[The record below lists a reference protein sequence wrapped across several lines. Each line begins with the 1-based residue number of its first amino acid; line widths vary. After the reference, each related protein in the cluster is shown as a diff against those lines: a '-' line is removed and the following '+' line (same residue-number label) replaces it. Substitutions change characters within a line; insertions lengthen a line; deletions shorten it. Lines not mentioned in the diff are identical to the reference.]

1 MLRFA
6 REKNQRIMRKRILST
21 LLLLGISS
29 SLAWATLTIEWLNGT
44 KQTEAISK
52 IGKIVFTGD
61 KMSLTDVNGNLLAE
75 SEIDDVRKIV
85 FVKEATKE
93 ITPQNEEEISVY
105 PNPTSNILYINGLNK
120 HEKVH
125 LFDTNGKLV
134 KSCQETELD
143 MNDLSNGIYL
153 LQIRTQVV
161 KVIKASSD
169 L

>member
-1 MLRFA
+1 
-6 REKNQRIMRKRILST
+6 
-21 LLLLGISS
+21 
-29 SLAWATLTIEWLNGT
+29 
-44 KQTEAISK
+44 
-52 IGKIVFTGD
+52 
-61 KMSLTDVNGNLLAE
+61 MSLTDVNGNLLAE
-75 SEIDDVRKIV
+75 SDIDDVRKIV

-93 ITPQNEEEISVY
+93 ITPQNEKEISVY

>member
-153 LQIRTQVV
+153 LQVRTQIV

>member
-1 MLRFA
+1 LLRFA

-44 KQTEAISK
+44 KQTEAISR

-75 SEIDDVRKIV
+75 SDIDDVRKIV

>member
-1 MLRFA
+1 
-6 REKNQRIMRKRILST
+6 MRKRILST
-21 LLLLGISS
+21 LLLLGVSS

-52 IGKIVFTGD
+52 IGKIVFIGD

>member
-52 IGKIVFTGD
+52 IGKFVFTGD

-75 SEIDDVRKIV
+75 SDIDDVRKIV

>member
-1 MLRFA
+1 
-6 REKNQRIMRKRILST
+6 MRKRILST

-85 FVKEATKE
+85 FVKEATIE

>member
-1 MLRFA
+1 
-6 REKNQRIMRKRILST
+6 MRKRIPST

-52 IGKIVFTGD
+52 IGKIVFIGD

>member
-134 KSCQETELD
+134 KSSRETELD
-143 MNDLSNGIYL
+143 MKDLSNGIYL
-153 LQIRTQVV
+153 LQVRTQIV

>member
-1 MLRFA
+1 
-6 REKNQRIMRKRILST
+6 MRKRILST
-21 LLLLGISS
+21 LLLLGVSS

-52 IGKIVFTGD
+52 IGKIVFIGD

-75 SEIDDVRKIV
+75 SDIDDVRKIV

-93 ITPQNEEEISVY
+93 ITPQNEKEISVY

>member
-1 MLRFA
+1 
-6 REKNQRIMRKRILST
+6 MRKRILSP

-52 IGKIVFTGD
+52 IGKIVFIGD

>member
-75 SEIDDVRKIV
+75 SEIDDARKIV
-85 FVKEATKE
+85 FAKEATIE

>member
-75 SEIDDVRKIV
+75 SDIDDVRKIV

>member
-85 FVKEATKE
+85 FVKEATIE

>member
-75 SEIDDVRKIV
+75 SDIDDVRKIV

-153 LQIRTQVV
+153 LQVRTQVV

>member
-1 MLRFA
+1 
-6 REKNQRIMRKRILST
+6 MRKRILST

-52 IGKIVFTGD
+52 IGKIVFIGD

>member
-1 MLRFA
+1 LLRFA

-75 SEIDDVRKIV
+75 SDIDDVRKIV

>member
-134 KSCQETELD
+134 KSSRETELD

>member
-134 KSCQETELD
+134 KSSRETELD

-153 LQIRTQVV
+153 LQIRTQIV